1 MATPLQTVK
10 DRFGSKEAL
19 VDALLAQ
26 VDRRPDETEAE
37 LRERLVRVS
46 NKKLLRLLERAESL
60 KSEHGSRDALIEKIV
75 QQRAGRADA
84 DLAKK
89 LAGQSTGRL
98 LSLHKK
104 G

>member
-10 DRFGSKEAL
+10 SRFGSKEAL
-19 VDALLAQ
+19 VDVLLPL
-26 VDRRPDETEAE
+26 VERRPDESEAE

-46 NKKLLRLLERAESL
+46 NKKLLRLLERGETL
-60 KSEHGSRDALIEKIV
+60 KARFGSREALIEQVV

-89 LAGQSTGRL
+89 LGGQTTGRL
-98 LSLHKK
+98 LSLHKSS
-104 G
+104 